1 MHIQKVLNSSVVL
14 VQDDSGEE
22 SILLGKGIGYG
33 RKAGEPIERQPSD
46 RVFLPL
52 SNPDAQP
59 MLELFSSI
67 PASYLELTQD
77 IVDDAE
83 QSLGVKLSAH
93 IYLLLT
99 DHLHFAV
106 ERQQKGLVVTNRI
119 FWEIKHFYP
128 KEYAVGQRGLQKV
141 KAKLGIELPDEEAGN
156 IAFHIVNARQDPQAG
171 YDAMRAAQLIG
182 ELSNIVTYS
191 MHCPVSTE
199 SIHYARFVSHLQYFA
214 ERFFSGKL
222 MDSEDDFL
230 FQQMQQNY
238 PAAVTCAEK
247 YAPLCCASTAC
258 FAQRGNRLSGA
269 ACGAAD
275 ERQINQKRGELPC
288 GRRLSLWVLK
298 KGRGKE
304 KTMEI
309 SLLLMQQIAQL
320 FLILIMGY
328 AVVKVGLLKASDSRV
343 LSVVM
348 VYLVTP
354 CVIINAFQIDDTPE
368 IRKGLLYSMAI
379 AAAIHVVLL
388 VLSALLSRPLKLD
401 AVEQVNVIYSNAAAL
416 VIPLVKALMGD
427 AYVIYSCAFIIVQLV
442 LLWTHA
448 SSLLQGS
455 SALDW
460 KRCSPIST

>member
-99 DHLHFAV
+99 DHLHFAA

-191 MHCPVSTE
+191 MHCPVSTG
-199 SIHYARFVSHLQYFA
+199 SGDLRGKNTHLC
-214 ERFFSGKL
+214 
-222 MDSEDDFL
+222 
-230 FQQMQQNY
+230 
-238 PAAVTCAEK
+238 AAQVRRV
-247 YAPLCCASTAC
+247 
-258 FAQRGNRLSGA
+258 FAQRGNRLSGV

-275 ERQINQKRGELPC
+275 ERQIKSEKGE
-288 GRRLSLWVLK
+288 
-298 KGRGKE
+298 
-304 KTMEI
+304 
-309 SLLLMQQIAQL
+309 
-320 FLILIMGY
+320 
-328 AVVKVGLLKASDSRV
+328 
-343 LSVVM
+343 
-348 VYLVTP
+348 
-354 CVIINAFQIDDTPE
+354 
-368 IRKGLLYSMAI
+368 
-379 AAAIHVVLL
+379 
-388 VLSALLSRPLKLD
+388 
-401 AVEQVNVIYSNAAAL
+401 
-416 VIPLVKALMGD
+416 
-427 AYVIYSCAFIIVQLV
+427 SCLAEG
-442 LLWTHA
+442 
-448 SSLLQGS
+448 GS
-455 SALDW
+455 
-460 KRCSPIST
+460 PFGF

>member
-1 MHIQKVLNSSVVL
+1 
-14 VQDDSGEE
+14 
-22 SILLGKGIGYG
+22 
-33 RKAGEPIERQPSD
+33 
-46 RVFLPL
+46 
-52 SNPDAQP
+52 

-99 DHLHFAV
+99 DH
-106 ERQQKGLVVTNRI
+106 
-119 FWEIKHFYP
+119 
-128 KEYAVGQRGLQKV
+128 LQKV

-247 YAPLCCASTAC
+247 IRTFVLRKYGVFLPNEETAYL
-258 FAQRGNRLSGA
+258 ALHVARLTSG
-269 ACGAAD
+269 
-275 ERQINQKRGELPC
+275 K
-288 GRRLSLWVLK
+288 
-298 KGRGKE
+298 
-304 KTMEI
+304 
-309 SLLLMQQIAQL
+309 
-320 FLILIMGY
+320 
-328 AVVKVGLLKASDSRV
+328 
-343 LSVVM
+343 
-348 VYLVTP
+348 
-354 CVIINAFQIDDTPE
+354 
-368 IRKGLLYSMAI
+368 
-379 AAAIHVVLL
+379 
-388 VLSALLSRPLKLD
+388 
-401 AVEQVNVIYSNAAAL
+401 
-416 VIPLVKALMGD
+416 
-427 AYVIYSCAFIIVQLV
+427 
-442 LLWTHA
+442 
-448 SSLLQGS
+448 
-455 SALDW
+455 
-460 KRCSPIST
+460 